1 MGPRARLFMPSN
13 AHRDFQV
20 FDFECVLR
28 HLVASNLRCEVSNP
42 SLSAINKKG
51 QTHSL
56 TPFFLRLHRRRFLWG
71 YEVAVAA
78 QTGVRLFSWTDL
90 LR

>member
-56 TPFFLRLHRRRFLWG
+56 TPFFSAPAPPSIPMGIRSRCSSPNGGAAIFL
-71 YEVAVAA
+71 
-78 QTGVRLFSWTDL
+78 D
-90 LR
+90 